1 MHSMFALGDELTH
14 VLGVNHG
21 DQYAPIWERTQGC
34 APGHFGTLQSFCVE
48 CCGTPCDC
56 PCYDHLRL
64 HPREAGFIR
73 ARLGTALCVGTVRGD
88 CRNAPDTDGDGI
100 GDPCDNCPQ
109 GSNLRQRD
117 SDGVVLNW
125 RGRL

>member
-56 PCYDHLRL
+56 PRPVPARPFVGATLLVAQGRQGCRRSQGALRDTHVGK
-64 HPREAGFIR
+64 HPAHGWRRRCNE
-73 ARLGTALCVGTVRGD
+73 RG
-88 CRNAPDTDGDGI
+88 
-100 GDPCDNCPQ
+100 
-109 GSNLRQRD
+109 L
-117 SDGVVLNW
+117 L
-125 RGRL
+125 